1 MPTLCEYW
9 STNPKYMIIKFDR
22 IEYNNSK
29 TRKKKSMKKNN
40 IQFLLIL
47 INLMIVLHST
57 VKKNINDDTESM
69 YSILCL

>member
-9 STNPKYMIIKFDR
+9 STNPEYMIIKFDR

-40 IQFLLIL
+40 NIQFFF
-47 INLMIVLHST
+47 T
-57 VKKNINDDTESM
+57 DFD
-69 YSILCL
+69 

>member
-9 STNPKYMIIKFDR
+9 STNPEYMIIKFDR

-40 IQFLLIL
+40 NIQFLLIL

-57 VKKNINDDTESM
+57 VKK
-69 YSILCL
+69 Y